1 MIHIY
6 EMQDHEHYWEVYGQA
21 LESDPSS
28 LNYSRTL
35 VNQKE
40 YDLYLDILRASTV
53 DFVIHTLAEYDE
65 YHLAL
70 EDA

>member
-6 EMQDHEHYWEVYGQA
+6 EMEGHGHYWEVWGQA

-28 LNYSRTL
+28 LNYARTL

-53 DFVIHTLAEYDE
+53 DFVIHSLEEWEE

-70 EDA
+70 EGA